1 MECIPRR
8 RHYNDVVMQ
17 SGHFRNTN
25 LSLFGRLDTAAQRC
39 TYVEIC
45 RLQTTA
51 IPSDDDDAPTLT
63 QRTVQRS
70 MLCASPAALSYLLCV
85 FEQLRSIVGEHAS
98 SRDSGSFRATFL
110 DSFDHQT
117 KPNPPH
123 LNSPSHT
130 TSAPLAQTGP
140 IHPPQS

>member
-25 LSLFGRLDTAAQRC
+25 LSPFGRLGTAAQRC

-51 IPSDDDDAPTLT
+51 IPSDDDDAL
-63 QRTVQRS
+63 
-70 MLCASPAALSYLLCV
+70 
-85 FEQLRSIVGEHAS
+85 S
-98 SRDSGSFRATFL
+98 SRVSSLARSFVHSSNIQPASVSKILPVPVVALRVSICHDVL
-110 DSFDHQT
+110 V
-117 KPNPPH
+117 
-123 LNSPSHT
+123 L
-130 TSAPLAQTGP
+130 L
-140 IHPPQS
+140 